1 MGAVATR
8 EEIISK
14 LEQLDQKELDLNL
27 KLKELQIK
35 LNDMVPEE
43 EKIKVNAQLNGN
55 TKINNNY
62 WGGGDNFDMDE
73 DDGKKKKKA
82 KKKEKKKRKNKLILL
97 DLFNIKNSF

>member
-1 MGAVATR
+1 MGTVATR

-43 EKIKVNAQLNGN
+43 EKIKVNAQLGPNS
-55 TKINNNY
+55 KINNNY
-62 WGGGDNFDMDE
+62 SGGGGNFDMSE
-73 DDGKKKKKA
+73 ESEKKKKKKGKKGKKKK
-82 KKKEKKKRKNKLILL
+82 
-97 DLFNIKNSF
+97 

>member
-43 EKIKVNAQLNGN
+43 EKIKVNAQLGPNS
-55 TKINNNY
+55 KINNNY
-62 WGGGDNFDMDE
+62 SGVITIAGE
-73 DDGKKKKKA
+73 EA
-82 KKKEKKKRKNKLILL
+82 ILI
-97 DLFNIKNSF
+97 

>member
-43 EKIKVNAQLNGN
+43 EKIKVNAQLGPNS
-55 TKINNNY
+55 KINNNY
-62 WGGGDNFDMDE
+62 SGGGGNFDMSE
-73 DDGKKKKKA
+73 ESEKKKKKKGKKGKKKK
-82 KKKEKKKRKNKLILL
+82 
-97 DLFNIKNSF
+97 